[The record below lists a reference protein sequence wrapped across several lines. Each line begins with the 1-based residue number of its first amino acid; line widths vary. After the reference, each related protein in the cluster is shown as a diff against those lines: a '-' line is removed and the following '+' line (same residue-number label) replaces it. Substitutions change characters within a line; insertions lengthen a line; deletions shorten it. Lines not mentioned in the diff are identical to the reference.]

1 MYEDIKLKKRMA
13 ALRAA
18 ILFLG
23 FAFVLTQS
31 AAAILSGIGTKT
43 LVTKRVTSWND
54 VTLFVTNICRNLT
67 LGIRSKEH

>member
-1 MYEDIKLKKRMA
+1 A
-13 ALRAA
+13 APRAA

-43 LVTKRVTSWND
+43 LVTKRVTSFRN

>member
-1 MYEDIKLKKRMA
+1 MA

-23 FAFVLTQS
+23 FAFVLRQS

-43 LVTKRVTSWND
+43 LVTKRVTSFRD